1 MRRLEPDTCGFNTA
15 LSVIGRKWKPA
26 ILWELT
32 LAPRR
37 FSELFRLLPPISEK
51 VLAAQLKEMEA
62 DRIIRRTVRG
72 QVPPHVEYSVTDL
85 GLSLNDA
92 VVAMS
97 HWGKAHEQRR
107 AEEAA
112 AAEPAKALP

>member
-1 MRRLEPDTCGFNTA
+1 MRRLEPDSCGFAAA
-15 LSVIGRKWKPA
+15 LRVIGGKWKPA
-26 ILWELT
+26 ILWTLH

-62 DRIIRRTVRG
+62 NGILRRTVRG
-72 QVPPHVEYSVTDL
+72 QVPPHVEYSVTEL
-85 GLSLNDA
+85 GLTLNDA

-97 HWGKAHEQRR
+97 DWGKTHERWR
-107 AEEAA
+107 AERTEAA
-112 AAEPAKALP
+112 